1 MGRRL
6 PAYTPVNAMVAGG
19 VPAHRHCNARLGGGR
34 EYPMTHDED
43 FSARP
48 GSMSRREFLQ
58 LSAGAGL
65 LAALGPTALRAAP
78 DALNLRAIPA
88 SGQRVPVIGL
98 GTARTFDVD
107 PDNGGTMRS
116 LEQVLQNFYDGGGRL
131 VDSSPMYGRAETVVG
146 RLADRL
152 DIADDLFMATKVW
165 TRGKEAGI
173 EEMETSRERMGGGRL
188 DLIQVHNLVDLQTQ
202 LDTLKAWRDEGR
214 VRYIGVTHYT
224 VSSHERLTRIVEREP
239 IDFVQFNYNIMT
251 RDAEQRLLPAAADNG
266 VATLINEPFE
276 KGSLFGRVKNESL
289 PEWAGELG
297 IESWA
302 QLFLK
307 FIVSHPA
314 VTCAIPATSDPEH
327 AADNI
332 GAAHGP
338 LPDADQRE
346 RMASLVRSL

>member
-1 MGRRL
+1 MIDGNNFPGRR
-6 PAYTPVNAMVAGG
+6 G
-19 VPAHRHCNARLGGGR
+19 CI
-34 EYPMTHDED
+34 
-43 FSARP
+43 
-48 GSMSRREFLQ
+48 SRRTFLQ

-78 DALNLRAIPA
+78 DTLNVREIPA
-88 SGQRVPVIGL
+88 SGQRIPVIGL
-98 GTARTFDVD
+98 GTARTFNVD
-107 PDNGGTMRS
+107 PDNAAAMRP

-146 RLADRL
+146 RLAERL

-165 TRGKEAGI
+165 TRGREAGV
-173 EEMETSRERMGGGRL
+173 EEMATSRERMGGGHL

-224 VSSHERLTRIVEREP
+224 VSGHDRLTQIVEREP
-239 IDFVQFNYNIMT
+239 IDFVQFNYNILT
-251 RDAEQRLLPAAADNG
+251 RDAEKRLLPAAADNG

-276 KGSLFGRVKNESL
+276 RGSLFGRVKGESL
-289 PEWAGELG
+289 PEWTKELG

-327 AADNI
+327 ATDNI

-338 LPDADQRE
+338 LPDAGQRE
-346 RMASLVRSL
+346 RLASLVSSL

>member
-1 MGRRL
+1 
-6 PAYTPVNAMVAGG
+6 
-19 VPAHRHCNARLGGGR
+19 
-34 EYPMTHDED
+34 MTNDND
-43 FSARP
+43 FSAKP
-48 GSMSRREFLQ
+48 GSMSRRAFLQ

-65 LAALGPTALRAAP
+65 LAALAPGALRAAP

-88 SGQRVPVIGL
+88 SGQRIPVIGL

-107 PDNGGTMRS
+107 PDNAGAMRP
-116 LEQVLQNFYDGGGRL
+116 LEQVLRNFCDGGGRL

-165 TRGKEAGI
+165 TRGEEAGI
-173 EEMETSRERMGGGRL
+173 EDMETSRERMGGGRL

-224 VSSHERLTRIVEREP
+224 VSSHERLTRIIEREP
-239 IDFVQFNYNIMT
+239 IDFVQFNYNIVT
-251 RDAEQRLLPAAADNG
+251 RDAEERLLPAAADNG

-276 KGSLFGRVKNESL
+276 KGTLFGRVDGESL
-289 PEWAGELG
+289 PEWTAELG

-332 GAAHGP
+332 GAGRGP

>member
-1 MGRRL
+1 MIDDNNFPGRRG
-6 PAYTPVNAMVAGG
+6 PI
-19 VPAHRHCNARLGGGR
+19 
-34 EYPMTHDED
+34 
-43 FSARP
+43 
-48 GSMSRREFLQ
+48 SRRTFLQ

-78 DALNLRAIPA
+78 DTLNVREIPA
-88 SGQRVPVIGL
+88 SGQRIPVIGL
-98 GTARTFDVD
+98 GTARTFNVD
-107 PDNGGTMRS
+107 PDNAAAMRP

-146 RLADRL
+146 RLAERL

-165 TRGKEAGI
+165 TRGREAGV
-173 EEMETSRERMGGGRL
+173 EEMATSRERMGGGHL

-224 VSSHERLTRIVEREP
+224 VSGHDRLTQIVEREP
-239 IDFVQFNYNIMT
+239 IDFVQFNYNILT
-251 RDAEQRLLPAAADNG
+251 RDAEKRLLPAAADNG

-276 KGSLFGRVKNESL
+276 RGSLFGRVKGESL
-289 PEWAGELG
+289 PEWTKELG

-327 AADNI
+327 TTDNI

-346 RMASLVRSL
+346 RMASLVSSL